1 MECLR
6 ILCIDDH
13 PFVRAGVVRVISLQ
27 QRLTVV
33 AEGSTGE
40 EAVELFVR
48 HRPDVTVMD
57 LQLPGMGGL
66 QAIRAIKQVS
76 PDAKVIVLTMYD
88 GGENILNALRAGA
101 VGYVL
106 KDAVPEDLIRV
117 IEEVNA
123 GRTAFPSD
131 VEAQAR
137 ATARTDYP
145 PLTPREKEVLEL
157 LVRGMR
163 NKEIAAELGISEDT
177 ARVHLRSIFLKL
189 DVHDRTAA
197 LVVALRRGLV
207 RI

>member
-1 MECLR
+1 MERLR

-13 PFVRAGVVRVISLQ
+13 PFVRAGVIRVISLQ
-27 QRLTVV
+27 PQLTVV

-66 QAIRAIKQVS
+66 QAIRAIKQLA

-117 IEEVNA
+117 ILEVSA
-123 GRTAFPSD
+123 GRTAFPSE
-131 VEAQAR
+131 VEAQ

-145 PLTPREKEVLEL
+145 PLTPREREVLDL

-163 NKEIAAELGISEDT
+163 NKEIAAELGISEET

-189 DVHDRTAA
+189 NVHDRTAA

>member
-1 MECLR
+1 MDRVR

-13 PFVRAGVVRVISLQ
+13 PFVRAGVIRVISL
-27 QRLTVV
+27 REELTVV

-40 EAVELFVR
+40 EAVALFVT

-66 QAIRAIKQVS
+66 QAIRAIKQVA
-76 PDAKVIVLTMYD
+76 PEAKVIVLTMYD
-88 GGENILNALRAGA
+88 GSENILNALRAGA

-117 IEEVNA
+117 IGEVSA

-131 VEAQAR
+131 VEAQA
-137 ATARTDYP
+137 AVRTDYP
-145 PLTPREKEVLEL
+145 PLTPREREVLEL

-163 NKEIAAELGISEDT
+163 NKEIAGELRISEDT

-189 DVHDRTAA
+189 NVHDRTAA
-197 LVVALRRGLV
+197 VVVALRRGLV
-207 RI
+207 QI

>member
-1 MECLR
+1 MDRVR

-13 PFVRAGVVRVISLQ
+13 PFVRAGVIRVISL
-27 QRLTVV
+27 REELTVV

-40 EAVELFVR
+40 EAVELFVA

-66 QAIRAIKQVS
+66 QAIRAIKQVA
-76 PDAKVIVLTMYD
+76 PEAKVIVLTMYD
-88 GGENILNALRAGA
+88 GSENILNALRAGA

-117 IEEVNA
+117 IGEVSA

-131 VEAQAR
+131 VEAQATVR
-137 ATARTDYP
+137 ADYP
-145 PLTPREKEVLEL
+145 PLTPREREVLEL
-157 LVRGMR
+157 LVRGLR
-163 NKEIAAELGISEDT
+163 NKEIAGDLGISEDT

-189 DVHDRTAA
+189 NVHDRTAA